1 MAELTHFTQIPIW
14 VDEIDNITDFQ
25 ARLLGFVYT
34 LENTSGSAFPSNKRL
49 AEKYHKSVK
58 TVQNALSDL
67 YDKGFLESK
76 KIYKEN
82 SKEIEKRYLRII
94 KPEKSTGVPTPE
106 IGHRV
111 PPKSG
116 GAYPQ
121 NRDNPTPE
129 IGQDNISINKSIN
142 KSFNNTGDEEIDE
155 PLIDPLL
162 AKKMMTRYNERMGKQ
177 YSNAGIFSP
186 LANQG
191 VSKQEF
197 DDVLNW
203 ALATWRN
210 PDYLN
215 PNSLNTKFE
224 QYLDDAHGNGFVDG
238 NIPKP
243 KKPKGKQEPK
253 IATNAD
259 IQQQQQAQ
267 QSHPT
272 TQQPADSQED
282 LMAMLSGM
290 KTHL

>member
-25 ARLLGFVYT
+25 ARLLGFVST

-49 AEKYHKSVK
+49 AEKYHKSIK

-67 YDKGFLESK
+67 YDKGFLESN

-111 PPKSG
+111 PQKSG
-116 GAYPQ
+116 VPYPQ

-142 KSFNNTGDEEIDE
+142 RSLNNMVEDENDE
-155 PLIDPLL
+155 PLIDPFL
-162 AKKMMTRYNERMGKQ
+162 AKKMLTAYNKATERNNK
-177 YSNAGIFSP
+177 NAGTFSS
-186 LANQG
+186 LAMKN
-191 VSKQEF
+191 VSLEDFQ
-197 DDVLNW
+197 DVLNYMV
-203 ALATWRN
+203 ATFSSVE
-210 PDYLN
+210 YITVK
-215 PNSLNTKFE
+215 SLIVRFE
-224 QYLDDAHGNGFVDG
+224 EHLTSANERGFVDG
-238 NIPKP
+238 KIPKP
-243 KKPKGKQEPK
+243 KKLKGKQEPK

-259 IQQQQQAQ
+259 IQQQQKQ
-267 QSHPT
+267 Q
-272 TQQPADSQED
+272 QQNQPQED
-282 LMAMLSGM
+282 LMAILNGR
-290 KTHL
+290 KTHV

>member
-67 YDKGFLESK
+67 YEKGFLESK

-129 IGQDNISINKSIN
+129 IGQDNISLNKSIN
-142 KSFNNTGDEEIDE
+142 KSLNNTGEAEIDE

-162 AKKMMTRYNERMGKQ
+162 AKKMMARYNDQMNKS
-177 YSNAGIFSP
+177 YSNAGLFSQ
-186 LANQG
+186 LANTG

-197 DDVLNW
+197 DDVLNYV
-203 ALATWRN
+203 LKTWGN
-210 PDYLN
+210 PDLLK
-215 PNSLNTKFE
+215 PAVMVRKFE
-224 QYLDDAHGNGFVDG
+224 QYLDEAHGEGFVNG
-238 NIPKP
+238 QIPKP
-243 KKPKGKQEPK
+243 KKPTKGKQEPK
-253 IATNAD
+253 IATNAE
-259 IQQQQQAQ
+259 IQQQQEQ
-267 QSHPT
+267 QSQPQT
-272 TQQPADSQED
+272 KQPADSPED
-282 LMAMLSGM
+282 LMAMLNGRH
-290 KTHL
+290 THL